1 MAASAGHPAREAR
14 SECSEEAPA
23 AALADMPELA
33 RLLEADPY
41 LKPFAPEFQR
51 RYSPT
56 LVLSP
61 DSPPPP
67 PHCPPSPTPQNPA
80 ARLAAASLRLG
91 PPVGSRTCGPRPSPA
106 PPPPAPPPTLVGS
119 NFRAWATS

>member
-14 SECSEEAPA
+14 SECSEEALA

-56 LVLSP
+56 LVLFP

-67 PHCPPSPTPQNPA
+67 PLPPLTHSTEPSSPPCSRELA
-80 ARLAAASLRLG
+80 ARAARWLS
-91 PPVGSRTCGPRPSPA
+91 
-106 PPPPAPPPTLVGS
+106 
-119 NFRAWATS
+119 